1 MTTRIL
7 LDSRKFRVEAV
18 EVPDREGRTRTRE
31 VVRHPGAVVILPLLP
46 DGRVLLIRNRRFAVT
61 ATLYE
66 LPAGTREPG
75 EADDVGALR
84 ELEEETGYQAAT
96 LSPLVR
102 FFASP
107 GFCDEE
113 MIGFVASDLTPSA
126 QRLDATEHIEIEP
139 VDVATF
145 REMLRDGRIVDGK
158 TLACGLYWLSFV
170 APDMKGAP

>member
-46 DGRVLLIRNRRFAVT
+46 DGRVLLIRNRRFAVN

-113 MIGFVASDLTPSA
+113 MIGFVASDLTPARSA
-126 QRLDATEHIEIEP
+126 WTPPSTSRSSPWTSPRSARCCVTGASWTGRRWP
-139 VDVATF
+139 VDST
-145 REMLRDGRIVDGK
+145 G
-158 TLACGLYWLSFV
+158 
-170 APDMKGAP
+170 

>member
-46 DGRVLLIRNRRFAVT
+46 DGRVLLIRNRRFAVN

-84 ELEEETGYQAAT
+84 ELEEETGYQART

-102 FFASP
+102 FYASP

-113 MIGFVASDLTPSA
+113 MIGFVASDL
-126 QRLDATEHIEIEP
+126 DAERAATGRHGAHRDRAGGRGHLPRDAARRAHRGREDAGLRTLLA
-139 VDVATF
+139 DV
-145 REMLRDGRIVDGK
+145 R
-158 TLACGLYWLSFV
+158 
-170 APDMKGAP
+170 GA